1 MKVHRRSGDH
11 IRRPQTSTSFG
22 GISASQIM
30 QNRGSLWPFLKGSVL
45 PFLDRQG
52 VVDGEPMFDPHFTIG
67 KVLPANCSFHS
78 PLRAKS
84 EES

>member
-45 PFLDRQG
+45 PFLDTKQRG
-52 VVDGEPMFDPHFTIG
+52 RRGRAHH
-67 KVLPANCSFHS
+67 LACRH
-78 PLRAKS
+78 PLH
-84 EES
+84 